1 LTEAQAAAVA
11 RLVEHLTQGDKVV
24 ALRGYAGTGKTT
36 LIPVLQTALEDV
48 GLPVAIGSPTH
59 RAAMVLKRKGIASA
73 TTLHRLALTPYFTKD
88 YAHASRWLGEVVE
101 CRPETDEDPAPDV
114 QNVPYLIHTH
124 LERRPKLTLK
134 DVRRHAGPVWRT
146 ESPGAF
152 GDCRAAVY
160 HRIWPQAGA
169 RRARDR

>member
-1 LTEAQAAAVA
+1 VTPPILTDAQAAAVGK
-11 RLVEHLTQGDKVV
+11 LVEHLMQGDKVV

-36 LIPVLQTALEDV
+36 LIPALQQALEDV

-59 RAAMVLKRKGIASA
+59 RAAMVLRRKGIASA

-101 CRPETDEDPAPDV
+101 SRPGTDEDPTPDV

-124 LERRPKLTLK
+124 LEQRPKLTLK
-134 DVRRHAGPVWRT
+134 DVRRHAGRYGAQT
-146 ESPGAF
+146 SP
-152 GDCRAAVY
+152 
-160 HRIWPQAGA
+160 
-169 RRARDR
+169 